1 MKLSSVILSV
11 LAGLVL
17 MTSPAIAQEM
27 VDWEIVAKIR
37 EEGFNRSQVNEY
49 TSYLSDVIGSRLTGS
64 PNMRAAQQWCKR
76 KWMK

>member
-49 TSYLSDVIGSRLTGS
+49 TSYLSDVIGFSQYAGG
-64 PNMRAAQQWCKR
+64 AAMVQEKNG
-76 KWMK
+76 